1 MQTPIR
7 PNGAS
12 LFSEA
17 FKHRGKILELS
28 AIESAIVYDNL
39 TEVIST
45 EH

>member
-7 PNGAS
+7 PIGAS

-17 FKHRGKILELS
+17 FKHHGKMS
-28 AIESAIVYDNL
+28 CRQESAIVYDNS